1 VTAIWVLVD
10 PRAGTAVQ
18 ALGVADAL
26 GLPFEEK
33 KLHFTPLAALP
44 NALRG
49 ASRLGVEADIAPPW
63 PEIVIS
69 AGRRSAPLARW
80 IKRQAKGQTKLVHIM
95 DPGPS
100 GREEFDLI
108 AIPHHDGK
116 ARLASN
122 MLGITGAPHRLTPE
136 AIKEASALWQPRFAH
151 LKKPLIGLLVGG
163 STRKKPFTTA
173 LAAELGRLAAQ
184 MSKECGGTLLV
195 TTSRRTD
202 LAAEQAL
209 FAQLPPE
216 SFIHNWREGGENPYR
231 GFLAVADGLIVTGD
245 SMSMASEASANGGP
259 VFIYAPTGSVSAKH
273 ARLHEELYALGYALP
288 LEGKW
293 KIWSHPPLNAAFAV
307 ANVVKKLTAKA

>member
-1 VTAIWVLVD
+1 MTTIWVLVD
-10 PRAGTAVQ
+10 PRAGTAAQ

-26 GLPFEEK
+26 GLPFAEK
-33 KLHFTPLAALP
+33 KLRFTPLAALP

-63 PEIVIS
+63 PELVIS

-80 IKRQAKGQTKLVHIM
+80 IKRQSQGKAKLVHIM

-116 ARLASN
+116 VKLAPN
-122 MLGITGAPHRLTPE
+122 MLGVTGAPHRLTPE
-136 AIKEASALWQPRFAH
+136 ALKEAAAIWGPRFAH

-163 STRKKPFTTA
+163 STRKKPFTPA
-173 LAAELGRLAAQ
+173 LAGELGRLAAQ

-202 LAAEQAL
+202 QEAEKAL
-209 FAQLPPE
+209 FAALPPT

-231 GFLAVADGLIVTGD
+231 GFLAVAEALIVTGD
-245 SMSMASEASANGGP
+245 SMTMASEACANGGP
-259 VFIYAPTGSVSAKH
+259 VFIYAPADSVSAKH
-273 ARLHEELYALGYALP
+273 ARLHEELYALGYARSLT
-288 LEGKW
+288 GQ
-293 KIWSHPPLNAAFAV
+293 WSAWTHPPLNAAFAV
-307 ANVVKKLTAKA
+307 VEAISKRS